1 MATLILVSLIV
12 SLILLSGIATGM
24 ISSYYQFF
32 DVEASIEGETPR
44 DQAEDTPAKHD
55 TDKDGIS
62 DDEDIDDDNDGVH
75 DRDDTDDDN
84 DSIPDEDDND
94 DDNDNLPDDQDVDDD
109 NDNLPDDQD
118 VDDDNDTIP
127 DEDEDNIS
135 APTPVLP
142 SNGDSNNAS
151 QPGTLLVTKQVVNE
165 GGGEAQPSD
174 FTITVDGNDPTPSS
188 FDGSSS
194 GISVQLFEGRYKV
207 TESGPDA
214 NYTSALSR
222 ECSGNMREGE
232 SKRCT
237 ITNTYSEPSPPVT
250 TANIIVTKKV
260 INEGGGDKKPS
271 DFTITVDG
279 NNPTP
284 SSFDGSSSGTTITV
298 DEGSYN
304 VTEEEGQDV
313 SYDYVPGKYTPSYSS
328 NCTGNIQAGDT
339 VRCTITNTYNQI
351 IPGILPKL
359 IVTKQVI
366 NEGGGEAEPSD
377 FTITVDGNNPTP
389 SSFDGSSSGTSVT
402 LNPGSYSVSENSLPE
417 YTSSKSGDC
426 AGSLSA
432 GETKQCTLTNI
443 YKPIDK
449 SAQLIIIN
457 NVIDNNIVDDDS
469 KPTVK
474 PSAFII
480 TVQGNDPLPRSFPGK
495 SEEGVIVNLNPGR
508 YSVTA
513 DGPNGYTSD
522 YSEGCQGTIRAGD
535 AKACIITNEDVTPP
549 SPTPPQPSQPTIET
563 ITGFSTPYGIT
574 LNPNNGLFY
583 VSNYGQL
590 NTTGSV
596 SVVNGTTNAI
606 VANIPVGKNPQA
618 IVYNPANGLVYT
630 ANTLSNTLS
639 IINSTSNSLVGSIIV
654 GAYPG
659 KSPSGITINPINN
672 TLYVTN
678 MGSNTVSV
686 INGTT
691 NVAINNITL
700 ATGQQE
706 QEKAGGNG
714 FFSPAGIAY
723 NSDNGDLYVT
733 NRGSDTLSVI
743 NGTTNTLVN
752 EIALDAIAPSGILYN
767 AANNYIYVTNM
778 GSNTVSVINGTTDAI
793 VTTIP
798 VGLGPNGITYNQDN
812 GDVYVAN
819 SINGTITIVDGLQ
832 NTVSRTIPLGINNN
846 TNPNDISYDASNDTL
861 FVTNTN
867 SSLVS
872 AIKNQ

>member
-1 MATLILVSLIV
+1 M
-12 SLILLSGIATGM
+12 SGTATGLTFYN
-24 ISSYYQFF
+24 SSEYA
-32 DVEASIEGETPR
+32 EASLEDEEQG
-44 DQAEDTPAKHD
+44 DQAEEEIDAPKTTKLD
-55 TDKDGIS
+55 TDKDGTS
-62 DDEDIDDDNDGVH
+62 DDQDADDDNDGVH

-84 DSIPDEDDND
+84 DNVPDEVDNDDDNDKVPDDQDTD
-94 DDNDNLPDDQDVDDD
+94 DDNDNLPDDQDA
-109 NDNLPDDQD
+109 
-118 VDDDNDTIP
+118 DDDNDTIP
-127 DEDEDNIS
+127 DEDEDNIP
-135 APTPVLP
+135 APTPVP
-142 SNGDSNNAS
+142 TSNGDSNNAS
-151 QPGTLLVTKQVVNE
+151 QPGTLLVTKQVINE
-165 GGGEAQPSD
+165 GGGEAEPSD
-174 FTITVDGNDPTPSS
+174 FAITVDGNTPNPSS

-194 GISVQLFEGRYKV
+194 GISVQLFEGRYNV
-207 TESGPDA
+207 TESGPDS
-214 NYTSALSR
+214 NYTSALSK

-260 INEGGGDKKPS
+260 INDGGGDKRPS
-271 DFTITVDG
+271 DFAITVDG
-279 NNPTP
+279 NTPNP
-284 SSFDGSSSGTTITV
+284 SSFDGSSSGTTITIN
-298 DEGSYN
+298 EGSYN
-304 VTEEEGQDV
+304 VTEEGGPDI

-328 NCTGNIQAGDT
+328 NCAGNIRTGDT
-339 VRCTITNTYNQI
+339 VRCTITNKYNQF

-377 FTITVDGNNPTP
+377 FTITVDGNTPNP
-389 SSFDGSSSGTSVT
+389 SSFDGRSSGTSVT
-402 LNPGSYSVSENSLPE
+402 LEPGSYSVSENSLPE

-432 GETKQCTLTNI
+432 GETKQCTITNI

-449 SAQLIIIN
+449 SAQLIVIN
-457 NVIDNNIVDDDS
+457 NVIDNNNDDGS
-469 KPTVK
+469 ELTVK

-495 SEEGVIVNLNPGR
+495 SGKGVIVNLNPGR
-508 YSVTA
+508 YSVTT
-513 DGPNGYTSD
+513 DGPDGYTSD
-522 YSEGCQGTIRAGD
+522 YSEGCQGTIRTGD
-535 AKACIITNEDVTPP
+535 AKACIITNEEITPP
-549 SPTPPQPSQPTIET
+549 SPIPPQPPQPTIET

-574 LNPNNGLFY
+574 LNPDNGLFY

-596 SVVNGTTNAI
+596 SVLNGTTNAI

-618 IVYNPANGLVYT
+618 IIYNPANGLVYT

-659 KSPSGITINPINN
+659 MNPSGITINPINN
-672 TLYVTN
+672 TIYVTN

-691 NVAINNITL
+691 NVVINNITL
-700 ATGQQE
+700 VTGEQE
-706 QEKAGGNG
+706 QEGAGRNG

-723 NSDNGDLYVT
+723 DSDNGNLYVT
-733 NRGSDTLSVI
+733 NRGSDSLSVI

-752 EIALDAIAPSGILYN
+752 EMSLDAIAPSGVVYN

-778 GSNTVSVINGTTDAI
+778 GSNTVSVINGTTNAI

-798 VGLGPNGITYNQDN
+798 VGLGPNAIAYNQDN

-819 SINGTITIVDGLQ
+819 SINGTITIVDGLR
-832 NTVSRTIPLGINNN
+832 NTVSSTIQLGINYN
-846 TNPNDISYDASNDTL
+846 NPNDISYDASNDTL
-861 FVTNTN
+861 FITNTN
-867 SSLVS
+867 SSTVS
-872 AIKNQ
+872 VIKNQ